1 MVHEES
7 AGHQREKFGR
17 RGFATIRTSALEVG
31 LFANMAVPGVIE
43 FTGQSDKT
51 VEIGGFGGNGVYWH
65 GGLEATMYFGDFTPP
80 KNAKKGKKGG
90 KNKKGKNG
98 RR

>member
-1 MVHEES
+1 M
-7 AGHQREKFGR
+7 REYELTFII
-17 RGFATIRTSALEVG
+17 APSVDSEAI
-31 LFANMAVPGVIE
+31 PGVIE